1 MIANFEKELKERLRT
16 LQSLKDIKFS
26 DLAESKSERVM
37 IGRQFGDNDTT
48 VPFRTLYKIL
58 YAYHDVSAE
67 WLMLGEGSWQ
77 KTKDCPKIFNQQHY
91 EMQQNGENNN
101 GTINFGDSVI
111 PYPVQALLDEK
122 DKRIAELERDKKY
135 LQLVIDSMT
144 AGIQRK

>member
-1 MIANFEKELKERLRT
+1 MIANVEKELKERLRT
-16 LQSLKDIKFS
+16 LQSLKDIKYS
-26 DLAESKSERVM
+26 DLADSKSERVM
-37 IGRQFGDNDTT
+37 ICRQFGDNDTT

-91 EMQQNGENNN
+91 EMQNGQNNS

-144 AGIQRK
+144 AGTQRK

>member
-1 MIANFEKELKERLRT
+1 MISNVEKELKERLRA
-16 LQSLKDIKFS
+16 LQSLKDIKYS
-26 DLAESKSERVM
+26 DLAETKSERVM
-37 IGRQFGDNDTT
+37 VSRQFGDNDTT

-77 KTKDCPKIFNQQHY
+77 KTKDCPKIFNNQHY
-91 EMQQNGENNN
+91 EMQQNGENNSGN
-101 GTINFGDSVI
+101 INVGGESI
-111 PYPVQALLDEK
+111 SMPVQALLDEK

-144 AGIQRK
+144 AGTQRK

>member
-1 MIANFEKELKERLRT
+1 MIANIEKELKERLRT
-16 LQSLKDIKFS
+16 IQSLKDIKFS

-91 EMQQNGENNN
+91 EMQNGQNNN

>member
-1 MIANFEKELKERLRT
+1 MIAKVEKELKERLRA
-16 LQSLKDIKFS
+16 LQSLKDIKYS

-77 KTKDCPKIFNQQHY
+77 KTNDCPKIFNQQHY
-91 EMQQNGENNN
+91 EMQNGQNNT

>member
-1 MIANFEKELKERLRT
+1 MIAKVEKELKERLRA
-16 LQSLKDIKFS
+16 LQSLKDIKYS

-91 EMQQNGENNN
+91 EMQNGQNNN

>member
-1 MIANFEKELKERLRT
+1 MIAKVEKELKERLRT
-16 LQSLKDIKFS
+16 LQSLKDIKYS

-91 EMQQNGENNN
+91 EMQNGQNNN

-111 PYPVQALLDEK
+111 PYQVQALLDEK

>member
-1 MIANFEKELKERLRT
+1 MIANVEKELKERLRA
-16 LQSLKDIKFS
+16 LQSLKDIKYS

-91 EMQQNGENNN
+91 EMQNGQNNN

-122 DKRIAELERDKKY
+122 DKRIEELERDKKY